1 MKIPTREIELI
12 EPLPSHRRTPLLH
25 KRDSLKDLPLAD
37 QEEDSTVAEVEA
49 EEGEKEGKRKKGG
62 K

>member
-25 KRDSLKDLPLAD
+25 KRDSLKEVPHAD
-37 QEEDSTVAEVEA
+37 QEEESTVAEEA
-49 EEGEKEGKRKKGG
+49 EGEGEGKGKRRKGG